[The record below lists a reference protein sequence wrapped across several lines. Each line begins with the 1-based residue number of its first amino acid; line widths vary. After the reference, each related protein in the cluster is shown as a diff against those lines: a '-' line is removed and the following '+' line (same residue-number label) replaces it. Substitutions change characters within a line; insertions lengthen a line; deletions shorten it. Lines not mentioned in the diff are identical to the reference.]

1 MPRAG
6 LTRDKVITAA
16 AAIVDEAG
24 WDKLTLAA
32 VAERTGVRLP
42 SLYKHVDSLDA
53 LRQGVSALAT
63 RELAD
68 ALTAAAVGRS
78 GAQALFAIADAYRD
92 YARAHPGRYAA
103 TIRAPQPDD
112 ADHIAAADAALKV
125 IFAVL
130 AGYGITGD
138 DTIDVTRALRAALH
152 GFVTLEL
159 AGGFGMPN
167 DLDHSYRRLLTA
179 FDRALITDTDP
190 PARGRR
196 PRAAS

>member
-6 LTRDKVITAA
+6 LTRDKVIAEAA
-16 AAIVDEAG
+16 DVVDELG

-42 SLYKHVDSLDA
+42 SLYKHVESLDA
-53 LRQGVSALAT
+53 LRQGVAARAT

-78 GAQALFAIADAYRD
+78 GSQALFAIANAYRD

-103 TIRAPQPDD
+103 TIRAPQPD
-112 ADHIAAADAALKV
+112 ATEHIAAADAALEV

-130 AGYGITGD
+130 AGYGVTGD

-159 AGGFGMPN
+159 AGGFGLPN
-167 DLDHSYRRLLTA
+167 DLDHSFRQLLTA
-179 FDRALITDTDP
+179 FDRALAADDTPP

-196 PRAAS
+196 AAS